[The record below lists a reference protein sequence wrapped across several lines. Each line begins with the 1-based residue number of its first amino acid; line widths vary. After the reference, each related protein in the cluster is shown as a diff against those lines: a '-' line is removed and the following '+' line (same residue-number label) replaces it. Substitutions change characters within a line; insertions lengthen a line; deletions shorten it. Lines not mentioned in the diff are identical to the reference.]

1 MKYVVRNE
9 QDLNTLLEER
19 TLGIK
24 VEGDWEWNG
33 QYWYACD
40 AIILNARGKWFDKD
54 IVSRLWIWEGSA
66 AQGIPVTKINPEDV
80 QKVKNTIQYIQEN
93 FDHIYQVMLE
103 TLLPTVREWGI
114 PDCEANEPIKTIQQI
129 HGNRQTSDVA
139 GMEAGCITNLQL
151 NCRYQ
156 KDDMVY
162 YSFLYR
168 FNPIEDGFE
177 VVFWKDRVVFFG
189 DGNPEDAIFE
199 FDNQYKNYPTRFE
212 ID

>member
-1 MKYVVRNE
+1 MKYIIRNE
-9 QDLNTLLEER
+9 QDLDALLEER
-19 TLGIK
+19 MRG
-24 VEGDWEWNG
+24 EEADGDWEWNG
-33 QYWYACD
+33 LRWYACD
-40 AIILNARGKWFDKD
+40 AIILNTDGKWFDKNL
-54 IVSRLWIWEGSA
+54 VLQLWIWEGSIVLHHA
-66 AQGIPVTKINPEDV
+66 VTKIDLKDR

-103 TLLPTVREWGI
+103 TLLPTLIKWNV
-114 PDCEANEPIKTIQQI
+114 PDCENGGPITTIQQI
-129 HGNRQTSDVA
+129 HGNRQTNEIA
-139 GMEAGCITNLQL
+139 GMEAGCITKLQL

-168 FNPIEDGFE
+168 INPFEDGFE

-189 DGNPEDAIFE
+189 DGNPQDAIFE